1 MPYHP
6 SGILIDIV
14 GINASDKGRSCE
26 EHANCGSVLKID
38 TLVRFRSVQIWCD
51 GQDETALAVYWVT
64 DGIDRC
70 RVGFLPRHL
79 LKHQAA
85 YNGKLAQIVEFV
97 AESNSPADRAKS
109 HQCYG
114 LCRAVLVEAEMEE
127 DEENIP
133 ESPRAH
139 DDDDLDDKQ
148 GKDNEEDN
156 QTYHTPTK
164 TGSPTKKKRKI
175 SSI

>member
-6 SGILIDIV
+6 SGTLVDIV

-51 GQDETALAVYWVT
+51 GQEETALAVYWVT

-79 LKHQAA
+79 LKHKEA

-97 AESNSPADRAKS
+97 AESNSPADRAKL
-109 HQCYG
+109 HRCYG

-127 DEENIP
+127 DEENVHD
-133 ESPRAH
+133 SPRAH
-139 DDDDLDDKQ
+139 DDDGLEDGE
-148 GKDNEEDN
+148 GKHNEEDN
-156 QTYHTPTK
+156 TTYHTPTK
-164 TGSPTKKKRKI
+164 KDTPKKKKRKI
-175 SSI
+175 SSS

>member
-14 GINASDKGRSCE
+14 GINAWDKGRSRE

-38 TLVRFRSVQIWCD
+38 TLVRFRSVQIWCN
-51 GQDETALAVYWVT
+51 GQEETALAVYWVT

-85 YNGKLAQIVEFV
+85 YNGKQAQIVEFV

-109 HQCYG
+109 HRCYG

-127 DEENIP
+127 DEENLP
-133 ESPRAH
+133 KSPRAQ
-139 DDDDLDDKQ
+139 DDNGLDDKE
-148 GKDNEEDN
+148 GKHNEEDN

>member
-6 SGILIDIV
+6 SDILVDIV
-14 GINASDKGRSCE
+14 RINASDKGRSCE
-26 EHANCGSVLKID
+26 EHANCGSS
-38 TLVRFRSVQIWCD
+38 RQE
-51 GQDETALAVYWVT
+51 ETALAFYWVT
-64 DGIDRC
+64 DGIDQC
-70 RVGFLPRHL
+70 RMGFLPRHL

-109 HQCYG
+109 HRCYG

-127 DEENIP
+127 DEENLP

-139 DDDDLDDKQ
+139 DDDGLDDKE
-148 GKDNEEDN
+148 GKHNEEDN

-164 TGSPTKKKRKI
+164 TGSPTEKKRKI